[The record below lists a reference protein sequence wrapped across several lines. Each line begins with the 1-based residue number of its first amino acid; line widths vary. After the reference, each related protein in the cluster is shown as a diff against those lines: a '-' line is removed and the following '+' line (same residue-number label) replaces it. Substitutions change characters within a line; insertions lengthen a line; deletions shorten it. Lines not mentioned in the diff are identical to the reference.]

1 MNVPPSASAS
11 LALGSGY
18 VLDTLSHKLSCGGTE
33 TQLSP
38 LGSRLLQLM
47 AERPGEVVERADIVE
62 ALWKGDWL
70 VGDPA
75 LSRLV
80 SELRSATGDDAKRPS
95 LIQTVPRRGYRLV
108 TRVGEHAPLDRVL
121 APAEANARWEKVWRL
136 ANRSLAIVVGGGVLI
151 LALGIL
157 ARLAR

>member
-1 MNVPPSASAS
+1 MSETGSPESEARAD
-11 LALGSGY
+11 LGGGY
-18 VLDTLSHKLSCGGTE
+18 VLDTLSNTLTHEGRVA
-33 TQLSP
+33 QLSP
-38 LGSRLLQLM
+38 LASRLLQVL
-47 AERPGEVVERADIVE
+47 ARRPGEVVERGEIIE

-80 SELRSATGDDAKRPS
+80 SELRSDAGDDPKQPK

-108 TRVGEHAPLDRVL
+108 TNVARGAA
-121 APAEANARWEKVWRL
+121 APAAARAPPWWPTAWAL
-136 ANRSLAIVVGGGVLI
+136 ANRSLLILVFGGALI
-151 LALGIL
+151 LALAII